1 MKFTREQALELAE
14 RAGFASDDAACM
26 AHDITQL
33 CTLAADIALEAAAA
47 AFEQHN
53 RENRRWVNGS
63 LWGNLT
69 SEGCARIRA
78 LKEGA

>member
-33 CTLAADIALEAAAA
+33 CSLAADVALEAA
-47 AFEQHN
+47 
-53 RENRRWVNGS
+53 
-63 LWGNLT
+63 
-69 SEGCARIRA
+69 
-78 LKEGA
+78 